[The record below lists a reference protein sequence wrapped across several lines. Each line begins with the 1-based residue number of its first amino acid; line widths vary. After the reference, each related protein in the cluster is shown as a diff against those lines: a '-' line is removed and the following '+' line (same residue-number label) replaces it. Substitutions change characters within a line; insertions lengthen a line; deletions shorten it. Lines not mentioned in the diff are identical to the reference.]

1 MNQLGEK
8 YNIIYTDPS
17 DDQRFAPVSCSS
29 ATPKDLNNT
38 RLASQILFACG
49 SGVFYLVILTFSIC
63 GVCFRNFARLSSSRG
78 TFFVFFIGALVASI
92 NVFTNSDNLD
102 AKLYFRCSLVFLV
115 GMVYILFGALLFFQS
130 REEGANEQ
138 ALGGQQPFMGAF
150 VGFLTFPLFVLEL
163 VFCLLALGGP
173 NSDSD
178 RHSLTILHTILY
190 LLQKP
195 VQLAI
200 YLCLRRKIPREVYRE
215 NAQFYFRII
224 SFFNLIEWLDSQ
236 VNENADFLL
245 SGINDTSMSCV
256 WPVIYKALIID
267 YRLLCC
273 LLFLEHSLE
282 IEVIQN
288 QQGDDR
294 GRRNVRDRGGFKKCS
309 GIFAGFMCLIAPIL
323 CGLYSA
329 HKGNIGASAQVSAML
344 VQIAIIISGSYLL
357 LNNNLEAG
365 ENNRESSAVKIMVC
379 CFGALGFLCWI
390 TQAVIAGHWAAT
402 AHDRKDIRDLDY
414 VAWHSGKFVVRG
426 ISTAFLMYLFT
437 MVNAQAFPQQN
448 RDMENNDFVV
458 PFIML
463 GVLSTFIETLVDQ
476 YVGAIDSTIRCE
488 ITDQSLK
495 ILLEAGLPMYLGF
508 LVHVFLH
515 FFSIAIELG

>member
-8 YNIIYTDPS
+8 CNIIYTDPS
-17 DDQRFAPVSCSS
+17 DDQRFTPVSCSN
-29 ATPKDLNNT
+29 ATSKDLNNT

-63 GVCFRNFARLSSSRG
+63 GVCFKNFARLSSSRG

-102 AKLYFRCSLVFLV
+102 AKLYFRCSLVFFV
-115 GMVYILFGALLFFQS
+115 GMVYILFGAVLFFQF
-130 REEGANEQ
+130 REQGANEQ

-150 VGFLTFPLFVLEL
+150 VGFLTFLLFVLEL
-163 VFCLLALGGP
+163 VFCLLALGRP

-178 RHSLTILHTILY
+178 RQQHIQHSLTILHTILY

-200 YLCLRRKIPREVYRE
+200 YLCLRRKIPRDVYRE

-256 WPVIYKALIID
+256 WLVIYKALIID

-294 GRRNVRDRGGFKKCS
+294 GRRNVPGRGGLKKCS
-309 GIFAGFMCLIAPIL
+309 GIFAGFICLIAPIL

-329 HKGNIGASAQVSAML
+329 HKGNIGASAQLSAML

-365 ENNRESSAVKIMVC
+365 ENNRESSAVKIMV
-379 CFGALGFLCWI
+379 
-390 TQAVIAGHWAAT
+390 
-402 AHDRKDIRDLDY
+402 
-414 VAWHSGKFVVRG
+414 S
-426 ISTAFLMYLFT
+426 
-437 MVNAQAFPQQN
+437 
-448 RDMENNDFVV
+448 E
-458 PFIML
+458 
-463 GVLSTFIETLVDQ
+463 LV
-476 YVGAIDSTIRCE
+476 C
-488 ITDQSLK
+488 
-495 ILLEAGLPMYLGF
+495 
-508 LVHVFLH
+508 LVKV
-515 FFSIAIELG
+515 